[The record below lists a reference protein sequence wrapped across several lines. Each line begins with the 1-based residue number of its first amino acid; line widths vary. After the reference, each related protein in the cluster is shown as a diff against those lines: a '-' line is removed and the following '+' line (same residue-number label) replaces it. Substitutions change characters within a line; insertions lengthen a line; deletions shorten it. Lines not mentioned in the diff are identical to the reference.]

1 MWHTFTDADGN
12 THTEELQPYMGYL
25 VRSPAPMRIAI
36 NPAPYKYN
44 ELRYMAST
52 VYETSEARKRREN
65 GA

>member
-1 MWHTFTDADGN
+1 MWYTHTDSDGII
-12 THTEELQPYMGYL
+12 HTEELQPYQGHL
-25 VRSPAPMRIAI
+25 VRSPAPMSIAV

-44 ELRYMAST
+44 ELRYTAST